1 MQALMDPSVNPC
13 DDFYEYSCG
22 GFIKNTQLQG
32 DQLSFAHAWDGV
44 QHNNTARLLPYLE
57 QSDSPAG
64 IFYKS
69 CMNRT
74 SIETEGTK
82 VRLWE

>member
-13 DDFYEYSCG
+13 DDFYQYSCG

-57 QSDSPAG
+57 QSDRHG
-64 IFYKS
+64 CS
-69 CMNRT
+69 CVANVLLT
-74 SIETEGTK
+74 CC
-82 VRLWE
+82 